1 MIIHLQASFA
11 KISFPKLQRK
21 KPYPSSYFMIIINV
35 IASGIQVIQTIQKRK
50 ILYFACPCLPNTEF
64 LLMNFSTEHSQGPT
78 DQAKLSEVPRQE
90 NGYPTTTAYYLF
102 SDSSHIKAPR
112 YQGICHIEH
121 ASASILKKLCNL
133 GSVIYF
139 SPPAGFFCCCCCY

>member
-1 MIIHLQASFA
+1 
-11 KISFPKLQRK
+11 
-21 KPYPSSYFMIIINV
+21 
-35 IASGIQVIQTIQKRK
+35 
-50 ILYFACPCLPNTEF
+50 
-64 LLMNFSTEHSQGPT
+64 MNFSTEHSQGPT

-121 ASASILKKLCNL
+121 ASILKKLCNL

-139 SPPAGFFCCCCCY
+139 SPPAVLSMYAAC

>member
-1 MIIHLQASFA
+1 
-11 KISFPKLQRK
+11 
-21 KPYPSSYFMIIINV
+21 
-35 IASGIQVIQTIQKRK
+35 
-50 ILYFACPCLPNTEF
+50 
-64 LLMNFSTEHSQGPT
+64 MNFSTEHSQGPT
-78 DQAKLSEVPRQE
+78 NQAKLSEVPRQE

-139 SPPAGFFCCCCCY
+139 SPPAGFFVVVVVIDLETEEIHRKLQFSQCMLLVNNFKKFLIIPIRTTEEQYKIKQ

>member
-1 MIIHLQASFA
+1 MPMPA
-11 KISFPKLQRK
+11 KHWV
-21 KPYPSSYFMIIINV
+21 PSV
-35 IASGIQVIQTIQKRK
+35 KHT
-50 ILYFACPCLPNTEF
+50 
-64 LLMNFSTEHSQGPT
+64 NFSTEHSQGPT

-139 SPPAGFFCCCCCY
+139 SPPAGFFVVVVVIDLETEEIHRKLQFSQCMLLVNNFKKFLIIPIRTTEEQYKIKQ

>member
-1 MIIHLQASFA
+1 
-11 KISFPKLQRK
+11 
-21 KPYPSSYFMIIINV
+21 
-35 IASGIQVIQTIQKRK
+35 
-50 ILYFACPCLPNTEF
+50 
-64 LLMNFSTEHSQGPT
+64 MNFSTEHSQGPT

-139 SPPAGFFCCCCCY
+139 SPPAGFFVVVVVIDLETEEIHRKLQFSQCMLLVNNFKKFLIIPIRTTEEQYKIKQ